1 MDKMEELKNLSSEI
15 FKDLQLKKGKKAKF
29 IKHLEKL
36 NEVILE

>member
-1 MDKMEELKNLSSEI
+1 MEEIKNLSSEI

-36 NEVILE
+36 NEVNIK